1 MPCALCLQHVFL
13 QLLYSSDSNSAFY
26 IPWPC
31 WVEIDNAFFF
41 SELKKANLNDP
52 SLLCLKW
59 GKNKSLLLSFHLM
72 QNDFYFYWVAYLFNL
87 SAFLFLSDLLRAA
100 WSLALVHP
108 LSTKSLTPWQ
118 PRWFRLA
125 LLPLQRDTRNIRQG
139 CVFESF
145 RQFILLTTGLRLLS
159 SPCH

>member
-1 MPCALCLQHVFL
+1 MFFSNCCTHC
-13 QLLYSSDSNSAFY
+13 DSNSAFY

-31 WVEIDNAFFF
+31 WVEVDNAFLYIFF
-41 SELKKANLNDP
+41 SELKKENLNDP
-52 SLLCLKW
+52 SLLCLTW
-59 GKNKSLLLSFHLM
+59 GKI
-72 QNDFYFYWVAYLFNL
+72 NL
-87 SAFLFLSDLLRAA
+87 SYFLFISCKMIFIFIGLLICLTFQPFFSCLACLELLLRAA
-100 WSLALVHP
+100 WSLASVHP

-145 RQFILLTTGLRLLS
+145 RQFILLTTGLRLLT